1 MREEYFISI
10 VMNADKKNQ
19 HYLPKFYLRNF
30 SYQKNL
36 KQIGIYNL
44 NNEFYCK
51 TAKLKTQG
59 SKNFFYG
66 HDGVIED
73 VLANIEGELSR
84 VIRQILKQNIPKK
97 DSDDYLLLLNFTILT
112 YLRNPIAIESV
123 KESNRRMREEFLKK
137 MPEEMPK
144 EKFDNAFPSIE
155 HSSAITIALSQ
166 LKDLIPITTN
176 LEYKL
181 LINKTDTPFIA
192 SDSPIVRYN
201 QHLEEQKHYRG
212 KTGFGSLG
220 LQIFIPI
227 SPDITIIFYD
237 SKIYRVGD
245 KKKKYL
251 EIRDTASINQLN
263 LLQVL
268 NCTDTL
274 FFDEKISEHYI
285 KSLVVKSKQYQRGNQ
300 IKVSSL
306 GNIAMSLTMSSEIRL
321 KLSGVKKLSGV
332 NIKKLNKAQLQVRPL
347 ARKFME
353 RRG

>member
-1 MREEYFISI
+1 
-10 VMNADKKNQ
+10 MNTDKKNQ

-30 SYQKNL
+30 SYKKNL
-36 KQIGIYNL
+36 KQIGVYNL
-44 NNEFYCK
+44 NNKVYCN

-73 VLANIEGELSR
+73 ALADIEGKLSK
-84 VIRQILKQNIPKK
+84 VIRQVLNNDLPRKETT
-97 DSDDYLLLLNFTILT
+97 DYFHLLNFVILT

-123 KESNRRMREEFLKK
+123 RESNKKIREEFLRK
-137 MPEEMPK
+137 MPKEMPK
-144 EKFDNAFPSIE
+144 EKFDEAFPSIE
-155 HSSAITIALSQ
+155 HSSAIALSQ
-166 LKDLIPITTN
+166 LKDVMSVTTD

-212 KTGFGSLG
+212 KIGFGSLG

-227 SPDITIIFYD
+227 SPDITIMLYD
-237 SKIYRVGD
+237 SKTYRVGD
-245 KKKKYL
+245 KKKKHL
-251 EIRDTASINQLN
+251 EINDIESINQLN

-274 FFDEKISEHYI
+274 FFNEKISEYYI
-285 KSLVVKSKQYQRGNQ
+285 KSLAAKSKKHQRGNQ

-306 GNIAMSLTMSSEIRL
+306 GNIAMSLSVGSEINL
-321 KLSGVKKLSGV
+321 KIPGVKKLSGV
-332 NIKKLNKAQLQVRPL
+332 NLMKLNKAQIQVRPL
-347 ARKFME
+347 AEKMMD
-353 RRG
+353 RRR